1 MLRVGFK
8 SSILVLSSALRFPD
22 RSDTKSKVLKQKK
35 EEVKQSEETNRNK
48 EVPDK
53 ECASASDGTENKNI
67 SQNRTQRQTNTKL
80 KQTHKQKRNTPGMV
94 FGKGSLKYRVSTR
107 CSLLKSRT
115 SGEVFEDLYVKSL
128 CKFHKMI

>member
-22 RSDTKSKVLKQKK
+22 TSDTKSKVLKLKK
-35 EEVKQSEETNRNK
+35 EEEKQSEETKRNK

-80 KQTHKQKRNTPGMV
+80 KKNTN
-94 FGKGSLKYRVSTR
+94 
-107 CSLLKSRT
+107 KSVILQGWYLAR
-115 SGEVFEDLYVKSL
+115 GV
-128 CKFHKMI
+128 